1 MKVILSRKGFDS
13 NHGGQPSPILPDGTL
28 LSFPIPSKEDNIK
41 YTELFYKGIS
51 YFELIT
57 QLKNKTNIKLK
68 YTCHL
73 DPDIRKDNLK
83 RSPNWK
89 PLFGQQGGALS
100 HLFSQGV
107 SVGDMFLFFGWF
119 RQTELIDGTLKYI
132 KNAPDLNV
140 IFGYLQIG
148 NIYNDN
154 SLLPKEYLYHPHSN
168 QKKYKKN
175 NCIFESSE
183 TLEFIPGYPG
193 AGALKFNKKLVLTK
207 EGFTR
212 SKWQLPDFFKNI
224 EISHHNKSSWIN
236 GYFKSCSI
244 GQEFVFDANDQ
255 ILDWVKNIIK

>member
-1 MKVILSRKGFDS
+1 MKVILSRKGFDNS
-13 NHGGQPSPILPDGTL
+13 HGGQPSPILPDGTL
-28 LSFPIPSKEDNIK
+28 LSFPIPSKEDKVK
-41 YTELFYKGIS
+41 YTELFYNDTS

-57 QLKNKTNIKLK
+57 QLNNKTKIKSN

-73 DPDIRKDNLK
+73 DPDIRKDHLK
-83 RSPNWK
+83 RLPSWK

-100 HLFSQGV
+100 HLFSQRVG
-107 SVGDMFLFFGWF
+107 VGDMFLFFGWF
-119 RQTELIDGTLKYI
+119 RQTELIGGTLKYK

-148 NIYNDN
+148 NIYNDI

-168 QKKYKKN
+168 QKKYKQN

-183 TLEFIPGYPG
+183 KLEFIPGYPG

-212 SKWQLPDFFKNI
+212 SKWNLPDFFKKI
-224 EISHHNKSSWIN
+224 DISHHYKSSWN
-236 GYFKSCSI
+236 KDYFQSSPI
-244 GQEFVFDANDQ
+244 GQEFVFDVNDEV
-255 ILDWVKNIIK
+255 INWVKNIIS